1 MSKYVDGFILV
12 IPKDKTEEYKKMA
25 EMGRDSWL
33 KHGALEYYET
43 RGDDLNPMVM
53 GDMKTRAFAEMAG
66 ATDNDTVWLS
76 FIVFKSKEH
85 RDEVNAKVNEEMS
98 QLGDQSDFTMPFD
111 MAKMAYGGFSVEV
124 EG

>member
-1 MSKYVDGFILV
+1 MSKYIDGFILV
-12 IPKDKTEEYKKMA
+12 IPKDKTEEYRKMA
-25 EMGRDSWL
+25 QMGRDSWL

-43 RGDDLNPMVM
+43 RGDDLSPMVM
-53 GDMKTRAFAEMAG
+53 GDIKTRTFTEMAG
-66 ATDNDTVWLS
+66 ATENDSVWFS

-98 QLGDQSDFTMPFD
+98 QLGDMADFAMPFD
-111 MAKMAYGGFSVEV
+111 MSKMAYGGFRAEV

>member
-1 MSKYVDGFILV
+1 MSKYIDGFILV
-12 IPKDKTEEYKKMA
+12 IPKDKTEEYRKMA
-25 EMGRDSWL
+25 QMGRDSWL

-43 RGDDLNPMVM
+43 RGDDLSPMVM
-53 GDMKTRAFAEMAG
+53 GDIKTRTFTEMAG
-66 ATDNDTVWLS
+66 ATENDSVWFS

-98 QLGDQSDFTMPFD
+98 QLGDMENFTMPFD
-111 MAKMAYGGFSVEV
+111 MRKMAYGDFLAEV